1 MVSQPGV
8 VARGVLLSAP
18 HMTSRISVVLSF
30 GMLLA
35 AAPVLAQPAAKQP
48 APRQPA
54 PRAPQP
60 TPAAP
65 AAAPAAAADDLAAF
79 ERDVDAL
86 FAKGGLTSDQ
96 AAARA
101 AGASPTVRRRA
112 AEVEA
117 SIAQAEA
124 AGLARMPIVSAK
136 ATYNRLSHVDPFVI
150 PLRMQMPGESPDD
163 VPKITIPSVDN
174 TYLAEGQLVIPLSDY
189 LLRFPRVV
197 EAAKLA
203 AEAAKLNQ
211 RSSEVGAGQDAR
223 LAYYEWVRANLQ
235 VLIAKRQLLQ
245 VQKTLEQFRVL
256 AEVQRISR
264 ADLLRVE
271 SQEAQ
276 AEQTLDQL
284 QTLESL
290 RQEQLRLLIGAPASE
305 PLAIGE
311 DIRGETTAP
320 GEAATDDLLAT
331 AKRQRLEFK
340 ALDVGIQ
347 AKESQRDAEKANLLP
362 RLSAVG
368 VIDYARPNQRIFP
381 AVDEFR
387 LTWSAGAQLTWTLND
402 ALVSR
407 TSERRISA
415 EANELRADREN
426 LERGTRLELLTAQQ
440 SVAIAQHSLTTSQ
453 KGLAAAEEGYRVRK
467 ELLAADRATAVEL
480 VDAETELTRSRIA
493 ALNARVDLRVA
504 RTQLNHA
511 LGNDGK

>member
-1 MVSQPGV
+1 
-8 VARGVLLSAP
+8 
-18 HMTSRISVVLSF
+18 MTSRISVVLSF

-48 APRQPA
+48 VAKQPAPRQPA

-60 TPAAP
+60 APAAP

-124 AGLARMPIVSAK
+124 AGLARVPVVSGK
-136 ATYNRLSHVDPFVI
+136 ASYTRLSHVDPFVI
-150 PLRMQMPGESPDD
+150 AIPGVEPIDIATPQNS
-163 VPKITIPSVDN
+163 
-174 TYLAEGQLVIPLSDY
+174 YLAEGQLVIPLSDY

-211 RSSEVGAGQDAR
+211 RSSEIGAGQDAR

-284 QTLESL
+284 QTLEVL
-290 RQEQLRLLIGAPASE
+290 RQEQLRLLIGAPGNE

-368 VIDYARPNQRIFP
+368 VVDYARPNQRIFP